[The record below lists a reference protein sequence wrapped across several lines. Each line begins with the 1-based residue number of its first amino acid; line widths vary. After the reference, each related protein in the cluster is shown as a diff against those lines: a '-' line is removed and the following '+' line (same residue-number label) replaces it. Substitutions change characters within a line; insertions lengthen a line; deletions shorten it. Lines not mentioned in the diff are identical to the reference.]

1 MATYTPRQ
9 EEILGKLGKSMG
21 FTTDQITSVA
31 YEADIPVNVTYSNAA
46 GTFTRSTYDQLG
58 GILTDLERSGIQSI
72 RAEQRALLSSN
83 FLSNQA
89 LLALNPQ
96 PQANDFIRSL
106 GRTPIVDPAI
116 AASRLAFDPKTA
128 RLIAAGLGKFAD
140 NPLFNP
146 ISRNQV
152 QFQGDQTEDRVRI
165 SDPSGVFI
173 SSANPILRPL
183 VQSDNQVIFPYTPSI
198 TVNHTANYDE
208 SQLTHS
214 NYSYQFYQ
222 NSPTATI
229 SITGTFTAKD
239 KASAD
244 YVVAV
249 QHFFRSVTKMFY
261 GQDSEAGVPPPVLRL
276 DGHGDYQFSSVP
288 VVVTSFSASLP
299 TDVDY
304 ITSSSNTK
312 VPVMQDFSLE
322 LKPVYSRRSI
332 SNDFSLR
339 EFAAGRL
346 LGAKNG
352 RGGFI

>member
-21 FTTDQITSVA
+21 FTLDQVTNVA
-31 YEADIPVNVTYSNAA
+31 YEADIPVSVTYSNTA
-46 GTFTRSTYDQLG
+46 GTFNRTTYDQLG
-58 GILTDLERSGIQSI
+58 GILNDLERSSLQSI
-72 RAEQRALLSSN
+72 RADQRAAISNN

-89 LLALNPQ
+89 LLSLNPQ
-96 PQANDFIRSL
+96 PIANDFIRSL

-116 AASRLAFDPKTA
+116 AASRLAFDPKAA
-128 RLIAAGLGKFAD
+128 RLVAAGLGQFAE
-140 NPLFNP
+140 NPLYNNT
-146 ISRNQV
+146 SRNQV

-173 SSANPILRPL
+173 SSANPILTPL

-198 TVNHTANYDE
+198 SVTHSANYDE
-208 SQLTHS
+208 AQLTHS
-214 NYSYQFYQ
+214 NYSYFFYQ

-239 KASAD
+239 QASAD

-288 VVVTSFSASLP
+288 VVVSSFSANLP

-312 VPVMQDFSLE
+312 VPVMQEFTIE